1 MEKKEKVLLFTMLA
15 ALVVLYVTTERNN
28 KVTEKFFE
36 RVDSTMV
43 KADSALAKSQRSIK
57 LTDSITQLIRMENQE
72 MMDDIEYN
80 RKLNNINE

>member
-1 MEKKEKVLLFTMLA
+1 MEKKEKVLLFTILT
-15 ALVVLYVTTERNN
+15 ALVVLYITTEHNN
-28 KVTEKFFE
+28 RVTEKFFE

-43 KADSALAKSQRSIK
+43 KADSALAKSQCSIK

-72 MMDDIEYN
+72 MMDNIEYN